1 MNSSTQLQTIGIE
14 VGRRIH
20 YPGDVANHSSD
31 GIIVAV
37 SESAQRFDSI
47 LFDGRVI
54 RGTSFHAFTGLRPWR
69 ALDRVHGSALIDAMH
84 RKVAEVQT
92 NHAIEKAA
100 AEHALQAAGAAL
112 IAAYPHLQVIDAAKP
127 HDGNLVG
134 RNLRALLKAE
144 GIKASVR
151 KDGYSAYYVKL
162 PADVDAARF
171 DELSALCRRFQAG
184 SFDGMTDS
192 YEYRRSAWTETFGG
206 VKYVF
211 VSRERA
217 A

>member
-1 MNSSTQLQTIGIE
+1 MQQIAAIE

-31 GIIVAV
+31 GVVVAIN
-37 SESAQRFDSI
+37 ESAQRFDSI
-47 LFDGRVI
+47 LFDGRI
-54 RGTSFHAFTGLRPWR
+54 LRGISFHAFSGLRPWL
-69 ALDRVHGSALIDAMH
+69 ALDRVHGPALIDAMH
-84 RKVAEVQT
+84 RKAAEIQT
-92 NHAIEKAA
+92 ARAIEKAT

-112 IAAYPHLQVIDAAKP
+112 IVAYPHLQAIDPAKP
-127 HDGNLVG
+127 HDSNLVG
-134 RNLRALLKAE
+134 KNLRALLKAE

-162 PADVDAARF
+162 PADVEAARF
-171 DELSALCRRFQAG
+171 DELSGLCRRFQVG

-211 VSRERA
+211 VNRERKA
-217 A
+217 